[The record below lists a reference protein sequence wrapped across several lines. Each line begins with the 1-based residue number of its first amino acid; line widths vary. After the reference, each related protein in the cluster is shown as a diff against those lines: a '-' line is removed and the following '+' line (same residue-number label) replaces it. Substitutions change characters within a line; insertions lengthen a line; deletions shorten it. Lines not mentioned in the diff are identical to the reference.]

1 MAVTAGDVG
10 APRQSSDGN
19 QVSYLV
25 QRQGQQFGPYTLEVL
40 RRYVAEQRVSLSD
53 FAWAQGMPSW
63 VRVSQ
68 IIGSVS
74 NPMRAPQ
81 QQQRIPGGNPQY
93 LQPQPSVVVKPQSY
107 MASAILV
114 TLFCC
119 LPFGVVSIIYAAQVD
134 SKFSAGDYPGA
145 QQASN
150 TARNWYHAA
159 LVCGLVII
167 VISFAAN
174 LVISFAAN
182 R

>member
-1 MAVTAGDVG
+1 MAVTTGDVSG
-10 APRQSSDGN
+10 PTNPSVGN
-19 QVSYLV
+19 QTTYLV
-25 QRQGQQFGPYTLEVL
+25 QLQGQQFGPYTLEVL

-74 NPMRAPQ
+74 VPMPPRPPP
-81 QQQRIPGGNPQY
+81 QQRIAGGNPHY
-93 LQPQPSVVVKPQSY
+93 RQPQTIIVVKPQSY
-107 MASAILV
+107 MLSAILV

-119 LPFGVVSIIYAAQVD
+119 LPFGIVSIVYAAQVD
-134 SKFSAGDYPGA
+134 SKFSGGDYAGA

-150 TARNWYHAA
+150 SARNWYHAA

-167 VISFAAN
+167 VISIAA
-174 LVISFAAN
+174 SQ
-182 R
+182 

>member
-68 IIGSVS
+68 IIG
-74 NPMRAPQ
+74 
-81 QQQRIPGGNPQY
+81 
-93 LQPQPSVVVKPQSY
+93 
-107 MASAILV
+107 
-114 TLFCC
+114 
-119 LPFGVVSIIYAAQVD
+119 
-134 SKFSAGDYPGA
+134 GA
-145 QQASN
+145 N
-150 TARNWYHAA
+150 CF
-159 LVCGLVII
+159 L
-167 VISFAAN
+167 
-174 LVISFAAN
+174 
-182 R
+182 